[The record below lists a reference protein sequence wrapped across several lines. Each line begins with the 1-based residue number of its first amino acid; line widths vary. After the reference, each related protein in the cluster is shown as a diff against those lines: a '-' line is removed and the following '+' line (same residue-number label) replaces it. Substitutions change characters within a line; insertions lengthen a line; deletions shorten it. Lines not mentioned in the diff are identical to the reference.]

1 MTSTRRSRQQRKL
14 RRQPRLRRAES
25 SSILS
30 VPRLQIP
37 RTAKRRRRRNKGALR
52 LPTAALRKLIL
63 TSRWVS
69 LFLLVVC
76 VLALGLIGMDESF
89 YLTTIPVEGVSSVP
103 ASEIVEAS
111 GLGGAHIFAVHP
123 GDAAAGITAVP
134 GVISATVTLEWP
146 NAAHIRIVED
156 TPIAVWEQGD
166 EKYWIN
172 DRGVLVPAR
181 VDVPALLHIQ
191 SDQPAPSAPSAAKL
205 SPAGAEDGA
214 ESATEETAELFVPPD
229 ILQGALQ
236 LRELRPNIDRLSYSP
251 SGGLSFEDGR
261 GWRVYFGS
269 GTDMDQKLVVYE
281 TMVDYLLEQGQ
292 SPVYISVS
300 NQEKPYYLA
309 NDS

>member
-1 MTSTRRSRQQRKL
+1 MTSTRRSKQQRKL

-30 VPRLQIP
+30 IPRLEIP
-37 RTAKRRRRRNKGALR
+37 RTAKRRRRRNKGVLR
-52 LPTAALRKLIL
+52 LPTAALKQVIL
-63 TSRWVS
+63 TSRWIS

-76 VLALGLIGMDESF
+76 VAALGLIGTDEDF
-89 YLTTIPVEGVSSVP
+89 YLTTIPVEGVSSIP
-103 ASEIVEAS
+103 AAEIVEAS

-123 GDAAAGITAVP
+123 GDAAASIMSVP
-134 GVISATVTLEWP
+134 GVISATVRLEWP
-146 NAAHIRIVED
+146 NAAHVSIAEE
-156 TPIAVWEQGD
+156 TPVAVWEQGD
-166 EKYWIN
+166 EQYWVN
-172 DRGVLVPAR
+172 ERGVLVPAR

-191 SDQPAPSAPSAAKL
+191 SDQPAPSVATTAKL
-205 SPAGAEDGA
+205 SPSDAEEEED
-214 ESATEETAELFVPPD
+214 ATEEAAELFVPPD

-281 TMVDYLLEQGQ
+281 TMVDYLLEQGL
-292 SPVYISVS
+292 SPEYISVS
-300 NQEKPYYLA
+300 NQEKPFYLA